1 MYPYRT
7 VLRFRPASSHS
18 VSVTKKLAHDI
29 QAHRSSP
36 LIPFFFL
43 LTKNSLNT
51 PHLTLSLNQDFF
63 LPLYAPWYLQFTFLF
78 QKNDVISNDPPLCRH
93 NTGQNV
99 ILSVN
104 FKSLQIVTGVPK
116 PRGNA
121 CHTISLQQELR

>member
-1 MYPYRT
+1 M
-7 VLRFRPASSHS
+7 LQ
-18 VSVTKKLAHDI
+18 KKLAHDM

-78 QKNDVISNDPPLCRH
+78 QKNDVISNDPFPPLQTQYR
-93 NTGQNV
+93 TERDTFGE
-99 ILSVN
+99 
-104 FKSLQIVTGVPK
+104 LQVPAD
-116 PRGNA
+116 RYWGA
-121 CHTISLQQELR
+121 QTQR